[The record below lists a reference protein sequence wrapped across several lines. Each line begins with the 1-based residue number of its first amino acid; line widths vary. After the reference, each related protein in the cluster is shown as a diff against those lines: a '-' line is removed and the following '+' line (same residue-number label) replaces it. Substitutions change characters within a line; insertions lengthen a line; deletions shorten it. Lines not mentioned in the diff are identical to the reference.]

1 MKNIFVDALL
11 QIEPLL
17 FICKVSPFFR
27 FPEKW
32 LSFIRIKPFVVLIL
46 HVLKKYTSLLLNE
59 PLNMYEGL
67 PKNS

>member
-17 FICKVSPFFR
+17 LICKVSPFFR

-46 HVLKKYTSLLLNE
+46 HVLKKYTSLLPTE
-59 PLNMYEGL
+59 PFDTFQGL
-67 PKNS
+67 SKSS